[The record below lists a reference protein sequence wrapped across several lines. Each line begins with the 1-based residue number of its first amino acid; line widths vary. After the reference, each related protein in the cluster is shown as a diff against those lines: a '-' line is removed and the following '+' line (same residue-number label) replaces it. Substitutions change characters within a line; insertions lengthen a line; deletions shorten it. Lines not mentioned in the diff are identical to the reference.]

1 MAVGRKP
8 ETYKL
13 SLDKC
18 GVKLNAVG
26 KITTFNEQTNVPH
39 IYALGDI
46 TVNSLKIN
54 YVDLFI

>member
-8 ETYKL
+8 ETTKF
-13 SLDKC
+13 KVENA
-18 GVKLNAVG
+18 GVKLNSNG

-46 TVNSLKIN
+46 TVNEN
-54 YVDLFI
+54 